1 MMYLYLVLLW
11 FLVAYS
17 DAGHS
22 AEVETVALIEFSQ
35 AQAQP
40 ILEGMTLGVLP
51 HLKIK
56 LGGMF
61 CIIDFNIHIG
71 HPVFCNCY

>member
-1 MMYLYLVLLW
+1 M
-11 FLVAYS
+11 
-17 DAGHS
+17 
-22 AEVETVALIEFSQ
+22 LIGTEFAPLSLMFEPPPNWADKSSC
-35 AQAQP
+35 AQRQLDLP
-40 ILEGMTLGVLP
+40 IVLP